1 MVKQTAIFIYRIG
14 ILPAINREGTIDTH
28 NSPDETSKNYAKKSE
43 LYEKSQ
49 SPKAKYCVSPL
60 YKHKHSQNNKVIEKE
75 NRFLSSR
82 G

>member
-1 MVKQTAIFIYRIG
+1 M
-14 ILPAINREGTIDTH
+14 L
-28 NSPDETSKNYAKKSE
+28 KKSE
-43 LYEKSQ
+43 LNEKSQ

-60 YKHKHSQNNKVIEKE
+60 YKHKHSQNDKVIEKE